1 MNRFGYFHIQR
12 RSLYA
17 QARQG
22 CFLLLLCVLGLGLGA
37 CAPTMPSGQKGISG
51 KPQPV
56 EKEVPAATLDISSLP
71 ATYRGKL
78 PCADCQGIGYHLNLK
93 PDHAFT
99 LRRTYMG
106 IGKGHADRD
115 IVDSGRWDISPDATV
130 LTLYLNGSVFRK
142 FRAVTGG
149 CLHML
154 DNTGG
159 EIRSDL
165 NYTICRAAEFEPV
178 EAATVMRGLYSY
190 MADLGMFM
198 DCSTGERYP
207 VAMEKASAELERAYL
222 NAEHGVAEPLIVR
235 FEGYVTTRPAVE
247 GSKMD
252 KVVVVKRFL
261 GISEA
266 KSCRESD
273 RPTVAQR
280 DSKVSVPAGKVENIR
295 WELIEIAG
303 EPVVPA
309 SGLPVPGFRLNPQG
323 NSLRGF
329 GGCNR
334 IMGSYTIRGDQLRF
348 GHIVTTRKFCQQTQG
363 LEDRFVQALGQVK
376 SFRVNGNILELYG
389 DYGLL
394 ARLKAAD
401 SNNNGL

>member
-1 MNRFGYFHIQR
+1 MNPFGHFHIQR

-17 QARQG
+17 QARRG
-22 CFLLLLCVLGLGLGA
+22 CFLLVLCVLSLGLGA
-37 CAPTMPSGQKGISG
+37 CAPTMPSRQKGLSEI
-51 KPQPV
+51 PQAV
-56 EKEVPAATLDISSLP
+56 EKEVATATFDVSALP
-71 ATYRGKL
+71 ATYKGRL
-78 PCADCQGIGYHLNLK
+78 PCADCQGIEYHLNLK
-93 PDHAFT
+93 PDHSFT
-99 LRRTYMG
+99 LRRTYMR

-142 FRAVTGG
+142 FRAVAGG

-154 DNTGG
+154 DSTGG
-159 EIRSDL
+159 EIKSDL
-165 NYTICRAAEFEPV
+165 NYTICRTAAFEPI

-235 FEGYVTTRPAVE
+235 IEGYVTTRPAME

-273 RPTVAQR
+273 RPIESHRA
-280 DSKVSVPAGKVENIR
+280 SVPAGKVENIR

-303 EPVVPA
+303 EPVVPMP
-309 SGLPVPGFRLNPQG
+309 GLPAPGFRLNPQG
-323 NSLRGF
+323 HSLRGF

-334 IMGSYTIRGDQLRF
+334 MMGSYTIRGDQLHF

-376 SFRVNGNILELYG
+376 SFRLNGSILELYG

-401 SNNNGL
+401 NSNL